1 MRNLSPLARLEARL
15 ALVLLLPTLLIV
27 LSIVVVPVLANFW
40 ISFKPVELGDLRPPE
55 PIVKEQIRKR
65 PQQPGEVLVLRY
77 NLRGSNPTKAV
88 EQVRLQDTLP
98 AGLTPRDLDERCTLQ
113 GRILSCDLGNWEP
126 GFRERLTLQLV
137 ADATYLENAVEPTDS
152 KPLIQGE
159 AENIL
164 TNWTFTLDNYRRIFD
179 DPDFWPV
186 LRVTFLYTLFGTL
199 GSLFL
204 GLFAA
209 QLMNQ
214 NFKGR
219 GFLRGLFLFPYV
231 SPVIAVSF
239 AWVFLLNP
247 FSGTLNALGLKLG
260 LLQEPLNLFGQRIA
274 QIDLFGL
281 SFDFPVALTTVIV
294 FESWRYFPL
303 AFLFI
308 LARFQAIPQEM
319 YEAARVD
326 GASPLQQFYYITL
339 PQLVGILSVMFLLR
353 FIWTFNK
360 FDDIFLLTGGNAGT
374 RTLTVNVY
382 EQGFALA
389 NLGAGSAVSVVIF
402 AALAVFLLVYFR
414 YAPQGEDD
422 A

>member
-1 MRNLSPLARLEARL
+1 MKSLSPLARLEARL
-15 ALVLLLPTLLIV
+15 ALALLLPTVLIV
-27 LSIVVVPVLANFW
+27 LSIVLVPVAANFW
-40 ISFKPVELGDLRPPE
+40 ISFKPVELGDLRAPE
-55 PIVKEQIRKR
+55 PLAKEQVRKR
-65 PQQPGEVLVLRY
+65 PKQPGELLEVRY
-77 NLRGSNPTKAV
+77 NLRGSNPGKPIQ
-88 EQVRLQDTLP
+88 QVTLEDQVP
-98 AGLTPRDLDERCTLQ
+98 PGLTVQDLDSRCQLN
-113 GRILSCDLGNWEP
+113 GSRLRCDLGNWEP
-126 GFRERLTLQLV
+126 GFRERLTLKFK
-137 ADATYLENAVEPTDS
+137 AEASYLASPVNPQDS
-152 KPLIQGE
+152 RPEIVGI
-159 AENIL
+159 AENVL
-164 TNWTFTLDNYRRIFD
+164 SSFDFTLDNYRRLIA

-186 LRVTFLYTLFGTL
+186 LRVTFIYTIFGTL

-209 QLMNQ
+209 QLMNSS
-214 NFKGR
+214 FRGR

-231 SPVIAVSF
+231 SPVIAVAF

-260 LLQEPLNLFGQRIA
+260 LLDQPLNLFGQRVA
-274 QIDLFGL
+274 QIELLGME
-281 SFDFPVALTTVIV
+281 FDFPVALTTVIV

-326 GASPLQQFYYITL
+326 GASPFQQFFYITL

-402 AALAVFLLVYFR
+402 SVLALFLILYFR
-414 YAPQGEDD
+414 YAPQGEEND
-422 A
+422 

>member
-113 GRILSCDLGNWEP
+113 GRTLSCDLGNWEP

>member
-98 AGLTPRDLDERCTLQ
+98 AGLTPRDLDERCALQ
-113 GRILSCDLGNWEP
+113 GRTLSCDLGNWEP

>member
-1 MRNLSPLARLEARL
+1 MRHLSPLARREARL
-15 ALVLLLPTLLIV
+15 ALALLLPTLLIV

-55 PIVKEQIRKR
+55 PVAREQIRKR
-65 PQQPGEVLVLRY
+65 PQQPGEELVLRY
-77 NLRGSNPTKAV
+77 NLRGSNPTKAIAG
-88 EQVRLQDTLP
+88 VRLHDQLP
-98 AGLTPRDLDERCTLQ
+98 AGLTPQNLDARCSVEGPNLT
-113 GRILSCDLGNWEP
+113 CDLGDWEP
-126 GFRERLTLQLV
+126 GFRERLTLRFV
-137 ADATYLENAVEPTDS
+137 ADASYLDAGIEPTET
-152 KPLIQGE
+152 PVQLQGD

-164 TNWTFTLDNYRRIFD
+164 TSFTFTLDNYRRIFN

-209 QLMNQ
+209 QLMHQ
-214 NFKGR
+214 NFRGR

-260 LLQEPLNLFGQRIA
+260 LLSEPLNLFGQRVA
-274 QIDLFGL
+274 QVDLLGL
-281 SFDFPVALTTVIV
+281 SLDFPVALTTVIV

-402 AALAVFLLVYFR
+402 AVLALFLLVYFR
-414 YAPQGEDD
+414 YAPQGDD
-422 A
+422 HA